1 LCGFAVCEEVVAQPP
16 PTSATASK
24 TIITPGELNR
34 FADIILSRYGIFAPG
49 TFSVN
54 VFQPLQHSI
63 LTIMSNQN
71 NRPVNNS
78 RLATVF
84 SERLV
89 PLYDGQP
96 GLRGKVQVEIR
107 EPSPSGPAASRD
119 GSRSASTPDTR
130 PSSTLDF
137 IVSDETLDRYNEVIV
152 ASGWKLDNYLR
163 NPVFQNSHQYGDIIY
178 TIGRALIT
186 EVRTM
191 HGRKVLFQR
200 VEFATEANP
209 IAKIAYNLYKGKF
222 LNAVS
227 VGFIPMQ
234 WENGEPGHLWQRRYT
249 EQELLEVS
257 AVGIPANP
265 NALAL
270 GLKAG
275 ALSKQQIRD
284 LGALIHYAL
293 RPSFVKSTTEG
304 RPRKPFEPQRRV
316 TEKYLRLLK
325 LAACVRELLKRI

>member
-1 LCGFAVCEEVVAQPP
+1 
-16 PTSATASK
+16 
-24 TIITPGELNR
+24 
-34 FADIILSRYGIFAPG
+34 
-49 TFSVN
+49 
-54 VFQPLQHSI
+54 
-63 LTIMSNQN
+63 MSNQN
-71 NRPVNNS
+71 NRPVNDS
-78 RLATVF
+78 KLTTLF
-84 SERLV
+84 PDRLV
-89 PLYDGQP
+89 PLCNGQA
-96 GLRGKVQVEIR
+96 GLRGKIQVEIR
-107 EPSPSGPAASRD
+107 EPSASD
-119 GSRSASTPDTR
+119 PSTPDPR

-137 IVSDETLDRYNEVIV
+137 VVSDETLDRYNEVIV
-152 ASGWKLDNYLR
+152 ASGWKLDNYVR

-178 TIGRALIT
+178 TIGRALTT

-191 HGRKVLFQR
+191 QGRTVLFQR
-200 VEFATEANP
+200 VEFATDANP

-227 VGFIPMQ
+227 VGFIPLQ
-234 WENGEPGHLWQRRYT
+234 WENGGPGDVFARRYT

-284 LGALIHYAL
+284 LAALLHYAL
-293 RPSFVKSTTEG
+293 

>member
-1 LCGFAVCEEVVAQPP
+1 
-16 PTSATASK
+16 
-24 TIITPGELNR
+24 
-34 FADIILSRYGIFAPG
+34 
-49 TFSVN
+49 
-54 VFQPLQHSI
+54 
-63 LTIMSNQN
+63 MSNQN
-71 NRPVNNS
+71 NRPVNNPG
-78 RLATVF
+78 LTTVF

-89 PLYDGQP
+89 PLYNGQP
-96 GLRGKVQVEIR
+96 GLRGKIQVEIR
-107 EPSPSGPAASRD
+107 EPSDAEAAASRVLPGRGD
-119 GSRSASTPDTR
+119 GSRSASGPSALDTHPSSSPDPR

-137 IVSDETLDRYNEVIV
+137 VVSDETLDRYNEVIV
-152 ASGWKLDNYLR
+152 ASGWKLDNYVR

-191 HGRKVLFQR
+191 ADRSALFQR
-200 VEFATEANP
+200 VEFATDANP
-209 IAKIAYNLYKGKF
+209 IAKIAYNLYKGRF

-234 WENGEPGHLWQRRYT
+234 WENGGPGHLWQRRYT

-284 LGALIHYAL
+284 LAALLHYAL
-293 RPSFVKSTTEG
+293 RPRKS
-304 RPRKPFEPQRRV
+304 FEPQRRV
-316 TEKYLRLLK
+316 TAKYLRLLK

>member
-1 LCGFAVCEEVVAQPP
+1 
-16 PTSATASK
+16 
-24 TIITPGELNR
+24 
-34 FADIILSRYGIFAPG
+34 
-49 TFSVN
+49 
-54 VFQPLQHSI
+54 
-63 LTIMSNQN
+63 MSNQN
-71 NRPVNNS
+71 NRPVNDS
-78 RLATVF
+78 KLTTVF

-89 PLYDGQP
+89 PLYDGQA
-96 GLRGKVQVEIR
+96 GLRGKIQVEIR
-107 EPSPSGPAASRD
+107 EPVLPGRGDGSRAEGASDAAASRD
-119 GSRSASTPDTR
+119 GSRSDA
-130 PSSTLDF
+130 TLDF

-186 EVRTM
+186 EVRTVA
-191 HGRKVLFQR
+191 GRKVLFQR

-227 VGFIPMQ
+227 VGFIPIQ
-234 WENGEPGHLWQRRYT
+234 WEMGEPGDQFARRYT

-275 ALSKQQIRD
+275 ALSKQQIKD
-284 LGALIHYAL
+284 LGALLHYAL

-304 RPRKPFEPQRRV
+304 RV

>member
-1 LCGFAVCEEVVAQPP
+1 
-16 PTSATASK
+16 
-24 TIITPGELNR
+24 
-34 FADIILSRYGIFAPG
+34 
-49 TFSVN
+49 
-54 VFQPLQHSI
+54 
-63 LTIMSNQN
+63 MSTQD
-71 NRPVNNS
+71 NRPTNDS
-78 RLATVF
+78 KLTTLF
-84 SERLV
+84 PDRLV
-89 PLYDGQP
+89 PLCNGQA
-96 GLRGKVQVEIR
+96 GLRGKIQVEIR
-107 EPSPSGPAASRD
+107 EPSATPGEVRD
-119 GSRSASTPDTR
+119 NSCNSC
-130 PSSTLDF
+130 LDF
-137 IVSDETLDRYNEVIV
+137 VVSDETLDRYNEVIV
-152 ASGWKLDNYLR
+152 ASGWKLDNYVR

-186 EVRTM
+186 EVRTVQ
-191 HGRKVLFQR
+191 GRTVLFQR

-209 IAKIAYNLYKGKF
+209 IAKIAYNLYKGRF

-234 WENGEPGHLWQRRYT
+234 WENGGPGHLWQRRYT

-284 LGALIHYAL
+284 LAALLHYAL
-293 RPSFVKSTTEG
+293 RP
-304 RPRKPFEPQRRV
+304 RKAFEPQRRV
-316 TEKYLRLLK
+316 TAKYLRLLK

>member
-1 LCGFAVCEEVVAQPP
+1 
-16 PTSATASK
+16 
-24 TIITPGELNR
+24 
-34 FADIILSRYGIFAPG
+34 
-49 TFSVN
+49 
-54 VFQPLQHSI
+54 
-63 LTIMSNQN
+63 MSNQN
-71 NRPVNNS
+71 NRPVNDS
-78 RLATVF
+78 KLTTVF

-89 PLYDGQP
+89 PLYDGQA
-96 GLRGKVQVEIR
+96 GLRGKIQVEIR
-107 EPSPSGPAASRD
+107 EPSAMPGEIRD
-119 GSRSASTPDTR
+119 NSCNSC
-130 PSSTLDF
+130 LDF
-137 IVSDETLDRYNEVIV
+137 VVSDETLDRYNEVIV
-152 ASGWKLDNYLR
+152 ASGWKLDNYVR

-186 EVRTM
+186 EVRTVAD
-191 HGRKVLFQR
+191 RKVLFQR

-227 VGFIPMQ
+227 VGFIPVQ
-234 WENGEPGHLWQRRYT
+234 WEMGEPGGQFARRYT

-284 LGALIHYAL
+284 LAALLHYAL
-293 RPSFVKSTTEG
+293 

-316 TEKYLRLLK
+316 TAKYLRLLK

>member
-1 LCGFAVCEEVVAQPP
+1 
-16 PTSATASK
+16 
-24 TIITPGELNR
+24 
-34 FADIILSRYGIFAPG
+34 
-49 TFSVN
+49 
-54 VFQPLQHSI
+54 
-63 LTIMSNQN
+63 MSNQN
-71 NRPVNNS
+71 NRPVNKPE
-78 RLATVF
+78 LTTVF

-89 PLYDGQP
+89 PLYDGQA
-96 GLRGKVQVEIR
+96 GLRGKIQVEIV
-107 EPSPSGPAASRD
+107 EPVLPLGDSSEAEGKPDARD
-119 GSRSASTPDTR
+119 GSWGRSPRQASSASNA
-130 PSSTLDF
+130 SAVLDF

-178 TIGRALIT
+178 TIGRALT
-186 EVRTM
+186 TDVRIM
-191 HGRKVLFQR
+191 QGRTVLFQR

-209 IAKIAYNLYKGKF
+209 IAKIAYNLYKGRF

-227 VGFIPMQ
+227 VGFIPLQ
-234 WENGEPGHLWQRRYT
+234 WENGGPGHLWQRRYT

-270 GLKAG
+270 AYKAG
-275 ALSKQQIRD
+275 ELSKQQIRD
-284 LGALIHYAL
+284 LAALLHYAL
-293 RPSFVKSTTEG
+293 

-316 TEKYLRLLK
+316 TAKYLRLLK

>member
-1 LCGFAVCEEVVAQPP
+1 
-16 PTSATASK
+16 
-24 TIITPGELNR
+24 
-34 FADIILSRYGIFAPG
+34 
-49 TFSVN
+49 
-54 VFQPLQHSI
+54 
-63 LTIMSNQN
+63 MSNQN
-71 NRPVNNS
+71 NRPVNNPK
-78 RLATVF
+78 LTTAF

-89 PLYDGQP
+89 SLYGGQA
-96 GLRGKVQVEIR
+96 GLRGKIQVEIR
-107 EPSPSGPAASRD
+107 EPSTTPGEVRD
-119 GSRSASTPDTR
+119 NSCNSC
-130 PSSTLDF
+130 LDF
-137 IVSDETLDRYNEVIV
+137 IVSDETLDRFNEVIV
-152 ASGWKLDNYLR
+152 ASGWKLENYLR

-178 TIGRALIT
+178 TIGRALTT

-191 HGRKVLFQR
+191 HGRTVLFQR
-200 VEFATEANP
+200 VEFATDANP
-209 IAKIAYNLYKGKF
+209 IAKIAYNLYKGRF

-227 VGFIPMQ
+227 VGFIPLQ

-284 LGALIHYAL
+284 LAALLHYAL
-293 RPSFVKSTTEG
+293 

-316 TEKYLRLLK
+316 TAKYLRLLK

>member
-1 LCGFAVCEEVVAQPP
+1 
-16 PTSATASK
+16 
-24 TIITPGELNR
+24 
-34 FADIILSRYGIFAPG
+34 
-49 TFSVN
+49 
-54 VFQPLQHSI
+54 
-63 LTIMSNQN
+63 MSNQN
-71 NRPVNNS
+71 NRPVNDAK
-78 RLATVF
+78 LTTLF
-84 SERLV
+84 GERLV

-96 GLRGKVQVEIR
+96 GLRGKIQVEIR
-107 EPSPSGPAASRD
+107 EPVDPEPAASRD
-119 GSRSASTPDTR
+119 GSRSA
-130 PSSTLDF
+130 STLDF

-152 ASGWKLDNYLR
+152 ASGWKLDNYVR

-178 TIGRALIT
+178 TIGRALTT

-191 HGRKVLFQR
+191 QGRTVLYQR

-227 VGFIPMQ
+227 VGFIPLQ
-234 WENGEPGHLWQRRYT
+234 WENGEPGNLWNRRYT

-257 AVGIPANP
+257 AVGMPANP

-275 ALSKQQIRD
+275 ALSKQQIKD
-284 LGALIHYAL
+284 LGALLHYAL
-293 RPSFVKSTTEG
+293 
-304 RPRKPFEPQRRV
+304 RPRKPFEPQRRI

>member
-1 LCGFAVCEEVVAQPP
+1 MP
-16 PTSATASK
+16 K
-24 TIITPGELNR
+24 
-34 FADIILSRYGIFAPG
+34 
-49 TFSVN
+49 
-54 VFQPLQHSI
+54 LQHSI
-63 LTIMSNQN
+63 IKIMSTQN
-71 NRPVNNS
+71 NRPVNDS
-78 RLATVF
+78 KLTTVF

-96 GLRGKVQVEIR
+96 GLRGKIQVEIV
-107 EPSPSGPAASRD
+107 EPVLPGRGDGSGPGATSED
-119 GSRSASTPDTR
+119 GSRGRSPHQVSQ
-130 PSSTLDF
+130 SSTLDF
-137 IVSDETLDRYNEVIV
+137 IVSDETLDRYDEVIV

-178 TIGRALIT
+178 TIGRALTT
-186 EVRTM
+186 EVRSM
-191 HGRKVLFQR
+191 QGRTVLYQR

-209 IAKIAYNLYKGKF
+209 IAKIAYNLYKGRF

-227 VGFIPMQ
+227 VGFIPIR
-234 WENGEPGHLWQRRYT
+234 WEMGEPGDQIARRYT

-275 ALSKQQIRD
+275 ALSKQQIKD
-284 LGALIHYAL
+284 LGALLHYAL
-293 RPSFVKSTTEG
+293 

-316 TEKYLRLLK
+316 TAKYLRLLK

>member
-1 LCGFAVCEEVVAQPP
+1 
-16 PTSATASK
+16 
-24 TIITPGELNR
+24 
-34 FADIILSRYGIFAPG
+34 
-49 TFSVN
+49 
-54 VFQPLQHSI
+54 
-63 LTIMSNQN
+63 MSNQD
-71 NRPVNNS
+71 NRPVNDS
-78 RLATVF
+78 KLTTLF
-84 SERLV
+84 PDRLV
-89 PLYDGQP
+89 PLCNGQA
-96 GLRGKVQVEIR
+96 GLRGKIQVEIV
-107 EPSPSGPAASRD
+107 EPSAADLAASDD
-119 GSRSASTPDTR
+119 GSRSASGP
-130 PSSTLDF
+130 STLDTQPSSSLDF
-137 IVSDETLDRYNEVIV
+137 VVSDETLDRYNEVIV
-152 ASGWKLDNYLR
+152 ASGWKLDNYVR

-191 HGRKVLFQR
+191 HGRTVLFQR

-227 VGFIPMQ
+227 VGFIPTQ
-234 WENGEPGHLWQRRYT
+234 WENGGPGHLWQRRYT

-275 ALSKQQIRD
+275 ALSKQQIKD
-284 LGALIHYAL
+284 LGALLHYAL
-293 RPSFVKSTTEG
+293 

-316 TEKYLRLLK
+316 TAKYLRLLK

>member
-1 LCGFAVCEEVVAQPP
+1 
-16 PTSATASK
+16 
-24 TIITPGELNR
+24 
-34 FADIILSRYGIFAPG
+34 
-49 TFSVN
+49 
-54 VFQPLQHSI
+54 
-63 LTIMSNQN
+63 MSNQN
-71 NRPVNNS
+71 DRPANDS
-78 RLATVF
+78 KLTTVF

-96 GLRGKVQVEIR
+96 GLRGKIQVDIR
-107 EPSPSGPAASRD
+107 EPSTSELAASRVLPGRGD
-119 GSRSASTPDTR
+119 GSRSAPDPSTPNT
-130 PSSTLDF
+130 PHSSSTLDF
-137 IVSDETLDRYNEVIV
+137 VVSDETLDRYNEVIV
-152 ASGWKLDNYLR
+152 ASGWKLDNYVR

-186 EVRTM
+186 EVRTVAD
-191 HGRKVLFQR
+191 RKVLFQR

-209 IAKIAYNLYKGKF
+209 IAKIAYNLYKGRF

-234 WENGEPGHLWQRRYT
+234 WENGGPGHLWQRRYT

-284 LGALIHYAL
+284 LAALLHYAL
-293 RPSFVKSTTEG
+293 

-316 TEKYLRLLK
+316 TAKYLRLLK

>member
-1 LCGFAVCEEVVAQPP
+1 M
-16 PTSATASK
+16 SA
-24 TIITPGELNR
+24 
-34 FADIILSRYGIFAPG
+34 
-49 TFSVN
+49 
-54 VFQPLQHSI
+54 
-63 LTIMSNQN
+63 QN
-71 NRPVNNS
+71 NRPVNDS
-78 RLATVF
+78 KLTTVF

-89 PLYDGQP
+89 PLYDGQA
-96 GLRGKVQVEIR
+96 GLRGKIQVEIV
-107 EPSPSGPAASRD
+107 EPVLPGRGDGSGADGASDVAASRD
-119 GSRSASTPDTR
+119 GSRSASDPPTPNT
-130 PSSTLDF
+130 PHSPSTLDF

-186 EVRTM
+186 DVRTVAD
-191 HGRKVLFQR
+191 RKVLFQR
-200 VEFATEANP
+200 VEFATDANP
-209 IAKIAYNLYKGKF
+209 IAKIAYNLYKGRF

-227 VGFIPMQ
+227 VGFIPLQ
-234 WENGEPGHLWQRRYT
+234 WENGEPGNLWQRRYT

-270 GLKAG
+270 AYKAG

-284 LGALIHYAL
+284 LAALLHYAL
-293 RPSFVKSTTEG
+293 

-316 TEKYLRLLK
+316 TAKYLRLLK
-325 LAACVRELLKRI
+325 LAASVRELLKRI

>member
-1 LCGFAVCEEVVAQPP
+1 MNIQ
-16 PTSATASK
+16 S
-24 TIITPGELNR
+24 
-34 FADIILSRYGIFAPG
+34 
-49 TFSVN
+49 
-54 VFQPLQHSI
+54 
-63 LTIMSNQN
+63 
-71 NRPVNNS
+71 NRPMNDS
-78 RLATVF
+78 KLTTLFSGRLI
-84 SERLV
+84 
-89 PLYDGQP
+89 PLCNGQP
-96 GLRGKVQVEIR
+96 GLRGKIQVEIR
-107 EPSPSGPAASRD
+107 EPSDPA
-119 GSRSASTPDTR
+119 P
-130 PSSTLDF
+130 STLDF
-137 IVSDETLDRYNEVIV
+137 VASDETLDRYNEVIV

-178 TIGRALIT
+178 TIGRALTT

-191 HGRKVLFQR
+191 QGRQVLFQR

-227 VGFIPMQ
+227 VGFIPLQ
-234 WENGEPGHLWQRRYT
+234 WENGELGNLWNRRYT

-275 ALSKQQIRD
+275 ALTKQQIKD
-284 LGALIHYAL
+284 LGALLHYAL
-293 RPSFVKSTTEG
+293 

-316 TEKYLRLLK
+316 TAKYLRMLK